1 MDPYSLTV
9 YTSPFPKIRVGKD
22 YDGGYIIADIPNIQ
36 YKLLL
41 SGGIDTDITFEEQF
55 INKYNITQCFAF
67 DASIESLP
75 NENNKITFIKK
86 YIGNTNNDDT
96 TDLHD
101 IINSNSNIFL
111 KMDIEGS
118 EIPWIETLTDDQLN
132 KFEQMTIEFHRPF
145 SIRESNVFNKLNKY
159 HTLIHFHP
167 NNCCGVRNHNNI
179 IIPNIFECTYLHK
192 KYFTYPPELNQMNI
206 PHILDMKNTTNDD
219 IYINYPPF
227 VNKPLKNIRLCIFN
241 SLPQHHEMFAHV
253 LDYCKEKSL
262 KIDVYTNKINNY
274 GWLDFY
280 EKEYRVI
287 SWYPISFFNPEA
299 YDYVFLLTD
308 DDHGYDRFW
317 NDTTRVIVIEHS
329 SHRELK
335 LKAYRTY
342 QTRQFKLRSPPSDP
356 NTWMLPV
363 WNNRVYEKYK
373 KITVLSVGN
382 ASNSLDYKQLF
393 SNYQDIDFILVDRH
407 MDTMATE
414 SNIKKYN
421 KLDASTL
428 IEYAGR
434 SHYILFW
441 PTTSFSANHKDY
453 SMSGSFPLAYS
464 VGTPLIV
471 PESFLQSFDLEGL
484 LGIPDNSSIDL
495 TKPSQ
500 IFYNIFIKQRDI
512 LLKRRNLLF
521 DTLW

>member
-1 MDPYSLTV
+1 
-9 YTSPFPKIRVGKD
+9 
-22 YDGGYIIADIPNIQ
+22 
-36 YKLLL
+36 
-41 SGGIDTDITFEEQF
+41 
-55 INKYNITQCFAF
+55 
-67 DASIESLP
+67 
-75 NENNKITFIKK
+75 
-86 YIGNTNNDDT
+86 
-96 TDLHD
+96 
-101 IINSNSNIFL
+101 
-111 KMDIEGS
+111 
-118 EIPWIETLTDDQLN
+118 
-132 KFEQMTIEFHRPF
+132 
-145 SIRESNVFNKLNKY
+145 
-159 HTLIHFHP
+159 
-167 NNCCGVRNHNNI
+167 
-179 IIPNIFECTYLHK
+179 
-192 KYFTYPPELNQMNI
+192 MN
-206 PHILDMKNTTNDD
+206 
-219 IYINYPPF
+219 
-227 VNKPLKNIRLCIFN
+227 LCIFN

-253 LDYCKEKSL
+253 LDYCKENSL

-274 GWLDFY
+274 GWLEFY

-287 SWYPISFFNPEA
+287 SWYPISFFNPVA

-363 WNNRVYEKYK
+363 WNNRVYEKYE

-382 ASNSLDYKQLF
+382 ATNSLDYKQLF

-407 MDTMATE
+407 MDTIARE
-414 SNIKKYN
+414 SNVKKYN
-421 KLDASTL
+421 QLDASTL

-464 VGTPLIV
+464 VGTPIIV
-471 PESFLQSFDLEGL
+471 PESFVKSLDLEGV
-484 LGIPDNSSIDL
+484 LGIPDNSSIYL

-500 IFYNIFIKQRDI
+500 IFNTLFIKQRDI
-512 LLKRRNLLF
+512 LLKRRNQLF
-521 DTLW
+521 DMLW